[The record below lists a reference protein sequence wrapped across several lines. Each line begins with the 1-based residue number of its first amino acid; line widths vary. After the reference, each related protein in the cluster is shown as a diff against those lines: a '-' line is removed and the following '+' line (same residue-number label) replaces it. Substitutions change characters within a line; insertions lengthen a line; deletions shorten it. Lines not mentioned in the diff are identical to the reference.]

1 MVEPIAEGDKVKAEI
16 THILY
21 KEQVK
26 YIREEGK
33 WYVKVRWNLQLK
45 IIFCG
50 RCQKVVE
57 HDCVQDEYRKNAFLI

>member
-33 WYVKVRWNLQLK
+33 WYVILQWNLQLK
-45 IIFCG
+45 KEFSVAHTKKYMFV
-50 RCQKVVE
+50 RVTSTE
-57 HDCVQDEYRKNAFLI
+57 ERHS